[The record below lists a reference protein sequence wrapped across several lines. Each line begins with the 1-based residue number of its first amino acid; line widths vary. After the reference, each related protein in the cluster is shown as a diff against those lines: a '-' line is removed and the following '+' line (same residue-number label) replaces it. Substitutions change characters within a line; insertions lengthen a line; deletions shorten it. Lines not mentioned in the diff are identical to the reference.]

1 MIKKNKALLR
11 LKIEKLKRLKKLKKF
26 LNKKVYIQILLQ

>member
-26 LNKKVYIQILLQ
+26 LNKKVYIQILL